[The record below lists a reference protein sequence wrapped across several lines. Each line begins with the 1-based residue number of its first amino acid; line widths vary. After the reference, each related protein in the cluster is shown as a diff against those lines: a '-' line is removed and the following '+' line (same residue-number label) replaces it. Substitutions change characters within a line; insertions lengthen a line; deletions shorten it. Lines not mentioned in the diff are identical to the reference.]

1 VTDHL
6 SGIDAAVFLLRERV
20 SAAVASASISDWGA
34 SPTLGEVIKARRKAQ
49 SMSLD
54 DVAQAAGCTKSHV
67 WEMEQD
73 RSRNPTV
80 AMVYGLAKAL
90 GVPFPIMAAAAL
102 ATHLAAQ
109 SATEQ

>member
-1 VTDHL
+1 MTDHL
-6 SGIDAAVFLLRERV
+6 GEIDKAVALLRDKV
-20 SAAVASASISDWGA
+20 SAAVAETSLRDWSA
-34 SPTLGEVIKARRKAQ
+34 SPTLGALIRQRRKALG
-49 SMSLD
+49 MSLD
-54 DVAQAAGCTKSHV
+54 AVAEAAGCTKSHV

-90 GVPFPIMAAAAL
+90 SVPFPVMAAAAL

-109 SATEQ
+109 AAAEQ

>member
-1 VTDHL
+1 
-6 SGIDAAVFLLRERV
+6 
-20 SAAVASASISDWGA
+20 
-34 SPTLGEVIKARRKAQ
+34 
-49 SMSLD
+49 MSLD

-90 GVPFPIMAAAAL
+90 GTPFPVMAAAAL

-109 SATEQ
+109 AAAEQ